1 MMEALGKWL
10 LSVSATALAVSV
22 LQTLIPEDGIRRVAT
37 FTGGL
42 LLLAVLLRPVLGAD
56 LSALTVSLEDWTE
69 QVEQRTAELEQAQT
83 NALAEGIEERTAAY
97 ISDKAATLGLTVTAR
112 VETETGEDG
121 IPIPSAV
128 EVDGPRS
135 PELETYIAQEL
146 GIPPERQVWNGQDD
160 KN

>member
-1 MMEALGKWL
+1 MMESLGKWL

-22 LQTLIPEDGIRRVAT
+22 LQALIPEGGIRRVAA

-56 LSALTVSLEDWTE
+56 FGGLTLGLTDWTE
-69 QVEQRTAELEQAQT
+69 QVEQRTAELEQTQT

-97 ISDKAATLGLTVTAR
+97 ISDKAAALGLTVTAR

-128 EVDGPRS
+128 EVDGPQS

>member
-22 LQTLIPEDGIRRVAT
+22 LQTLIPEDGIRRV
-37 FTGGL
+37 
-42 LLLAVLLRPVLGAD
+42 GAD

>member
-22 LQTLIPEDGIRRVAT
+22 LQTLIPEGGIRRVAT
-37 FTGGL
+37 FIGGL
-42 LLLAVLLRPVLGAD
+42 LLLAVLLRPVLGVD
-56 LSALTVSLEDWTE
+56 FSSLTVGLADWSE
-69 QVEQRTAELEQAQT
+69 QVEQRTAELEQTQKD
-83 NALAEGIEERTAAY
+83 ALAEGIEERTAAY
-97 ISDKAATLGLTVTAR
+97 ISDKAAALGLTVTAR

-160 KN
+160 KS

>member
-1 MMEALGKWL
+1 MMESLGKWL

-22 LQTLIPEDGIRRVAT
+22 LQALIPEGGIRRVAA

>member
-1 MMEALGKWL
+1 MSRKRP
-10 LSVSATALAVSV
+10 LAV
-22 LQTLIPEDGIRRVAT
+22 
-37 FTGGL
+37 
-42 LLLAVLLRPVLGAD
+42 LLAVLLRPALGAD